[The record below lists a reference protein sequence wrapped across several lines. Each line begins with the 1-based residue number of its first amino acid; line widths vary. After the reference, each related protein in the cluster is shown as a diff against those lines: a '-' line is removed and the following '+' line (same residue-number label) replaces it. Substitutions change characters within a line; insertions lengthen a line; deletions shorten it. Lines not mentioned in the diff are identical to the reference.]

1 MKKYLIPLLIITVAA
16 GCGRS
21 KSEADAWGNF
31 ESDEVIISSESS
43 GPIVSMPVEEG
54 MTIATGA
61 VISVTDTVML
71 QLQRAELKAAL
82 ASAQSR
88 LSTISSQ
95 NAVLKQQM
103 DNLQINIDRAKR
115 MLADNA
121 ATQKQLDDL
130 TGQMDVLKLQV
141 AANNTQKSTV
151 AAEVESVNAKAAI
164 LDEQI
169 RRSTIKA
176 PLDGTI
182 IEKYVMCHELTAAG
196 KPLVKM
202 SDMRVMKLKV
212 WVSGAQLAGV
222 KNGASCTVRIDD
234 GAKGYKSFTGTISH
248 ISEKAEFT
256 PKIIQ
261 TKEERVALVYAVTI
275 DVPNDGSIKS
285 GMPGEAIFKL

>member
-1 MKKYLIPLLIITVAA
+1 MKKYLITLLIISVVA
-16 GCGRS
+16 GCGRN

-43 GPIVSMPVEEG
+43 GRIVAMPVEEG
-54 MTIATGA
+54 MTVASGT

-71 QLQRAELKAAL
+71 QLQRAEMKAAL
-82 ASAQSR
+82 AAAQSR
-88 LSTISSQ
+88 LTTISSQ

-103 DNLQINIDRAKR
+103 DNLQINIDRTKR

-141 AANNTQKSTV
+141 ATNNTQKNTI
-151 AAEVESVNAKAAI
+151 AAEIESVNAKAAI

-169 RRSTIKA
+169 RRSTVKA
-176 PLDGTI
+176 PFDGTI
-182 IEKYVMCHELTAAG
+182 IEKYVMCHELTATG

-212 WVSGAQLAGV
+212 WVSGAQLADV
-222 KNGASCTVRIDD
+222 KNGAACTVRIDD
-234 GAKGYKSFTGTISH
+234 GTKGYRSFTGTVSH
-248 ISEKAEFT
+248 IADKAEFT